1 MKIFVLIVGILVLSS
16 CIQMNYIKDVVP
28 ITQQHRI
35 IAVLPPTTSI
45 ERKIWMSE
53 ETYSKLSLQKQHAL
67 QKKMIRSLEFKM
79 KQGKCFVDV
88 MDFQYTNDI
97 VLPTGYPQTQ
107 VDPVVLCKLL
117 KVDAVIQSMIDIR
130 EPTNELAALFFEEQ
144 TGVMLYTNTVSIRS
158 TLHDTIHKEPLWS
171 LNASR
176 VGYLGSLK
184 NVMQSTVIR
193 RTTRNTPYNL
203 KKQPFKKLYLR
214 SQE

>member
-1 MKIFVLIVGILVLSS
+1 MKTKEELKREVSRLAKRIKVQRVKLWSLVKKEEFEEAEIV
-16 CIQMNYIKDVVP
+16 MNEIKV
-28 ITQQHRI
+28 
-35 IAVLPPTTSI
+35 
-45 ERKIWMSE
+45 W
-53 ETYSKLSLQKQHAL
+53 QKQYAL